1 MKADILAS
9 MPQLTVTLHELGLH
23 PTEAARAWH
32 LHTNEDMSLE
42 DVRDE
47 VVNLR
52 GERPGKKAVWSA
64 VQRVATMKPDDLLP
78 QTKYANCGRKPALTD
93 AQEQAIV
100 DIARKWR
107 HKRFCT
113 CGYIKR
119 LLRLKV
125 SKRTIARALNKH
137 GFFWRPVPKKRHLSK
152 ADLQKREEFWKKY
165 GAKTHAWWVQNL
177 NLVLDG
183 VTLTMPPKPLNAR
196 ERHAAQAIKHMWVR
210 EGEKMDNDLHTFNR
224 YGPQLGTK
232 VPLWG
237 GFTGGGRFTLRL
249 WTPKAKMTKA
259 EWVER
264 IPALKRAIDIAGE
277 RRSNVKA
284 KVWHDS
290 EKFLLQ
296 PSEYRRHNL
305 ELVRFPPNS
314 GDLNPI
320 ETVWAELR
328 KHLALREQE
337 DLEAGRVLTL
347 QQFRKRAS
355 QILASFG
362 EDSKGEGGSFLSKLV
377 RGMPRRL
384 LQCKANNFGRCGK

>member
-1 MKADILAS
+1 M
-9 MPQLTVTLHELGLH
+9 
-23 PTEAARAWH
+23 
-32 LHTNEDMSLE
+32 
-42 DVRDE
+42 
-47 VVNLR
+47 
-52 GERPGKKAVWSA
+52 
-64 VQRVATMKPDDLLP
+64 
-78 QTKYANCGRKPALTD
+78 
-93 AQEQAIV
+93 
-100 DIARKWR
+100 
-107 HKRFCT
+107 
-113 CGYIKR
+113 
-119 LLRLKV
+119 
-125 SKRTIARALNKH
+125 
-137 GFFWRPVPKKRHLSK
+137 
-152 ADLQKREEFWKKY
+152 
-165 GAKTHAWWVQNL
+165 
-177 NLVLDG
+177 
-183 VTLTMPPKPLNAR
+183 
-196 ERHAAQAIKHMWVR
+196 
-210 EGEKMDNDLHTFNR
+210 
-224 YGPQLGTK
+224 
-232 VPLWG
+232 
-237 GFTGGGRFTLRL
+237 RL
-249 WTPKAKMTKA
+249 WNPKAKMTKA

-284 KVWHDS
+284 KVWHDN

>member
-1 MKADILAS
+1 
-9 MPQLTVTLHELGLH
+9 MPQLTVTVHDRGLH
-23 PTEAARAWH
+23 PTEAAKAWH

-64 VQRVATMKPDDLLP
+64 VQRVLTMKPGDLIP
-78 QTKYANCGRKPALTD
+78 QNNYGNCGRKPALTD
-93 AQEQAIV
+93 SQEKAIV
-100 DIARKWR
+100 DFVRLWR

-113 CGYIKR
+113 CGYIKK

-137 GFFWRPVPKKRHLSK
+137 GFFWRPVPKKSHLSK
-152 ADLQKREEFWKKY
+152 ADLEKREEFWTMY
-165 GAKTHAWWVQNL
+165 GDKPLAWWEQNF

-183 VTLTMPPKPLNAR
+183 VTLTMAPKPLNAR

-210 EGEKMDNDLHTFNR
+210 EGEQMDNDLHTFNR

-237 GFTGGGRFTLRL
+237 GFTGGGRFTLRM

-264 IPALKRAIDIAGE
+264 IPALKRAIDSAGE
-277 RRSNVKA
+277 RRATVKA
-284 KVWHDS
+284 KVWHDN

-296 PSEYRRHNL
+296 PSEYRKHSL

-328 KHLALREQE
+328 KRLALREQE

-362 EDSKGEGGSFLSKLV
+362 EDPKGEGSFLSKLV
-377 RGMPRRL
+377 RGMSGRL
-384 LQCKANNFGRCGK
+384 QKCRANSFGRCGK